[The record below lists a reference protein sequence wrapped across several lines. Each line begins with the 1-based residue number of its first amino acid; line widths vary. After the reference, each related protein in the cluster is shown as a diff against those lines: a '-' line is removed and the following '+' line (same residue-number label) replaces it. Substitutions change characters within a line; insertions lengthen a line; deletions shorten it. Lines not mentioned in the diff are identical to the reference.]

1 MKLIG
6 ILVTVCLLPMV
17 FGCSCGEPDYST
29 PLESLCM
36 DYHSQ
41 WSSDVFAGRVINAS
55 CNCVPSY
62 NHDPYF
68 GSSTNIA
75 CLSSDIS
82 EYFTTEIVSRA
93 ECDDVIDTYGV
104 VSCDVILNK
113 FKPTGRFQLT
123 KQHNFYYWH
132 VQSVLMKGKCSWTV
146 LHCALQLVQ
155 IRMWLLLV
163 QEYV

>member
-6 ILVTVCLLPMV
+6 ILVTICLLPTV
-17 FGCSCGEPDYST
+17 FGCSCSYDPDLYT
-29 PLESLCM
+29 PLELLCM
-36 DYHSQ
+36 DYQ
-41 WSSDVFAGRVINAS
+41 VTSDVFAGRVINAS

-62 NHDPYF
+62 NHYPYAD
-68 GSSTNIA
+68 SSTNIS

-93 ECDDVIDTYGV
+93 ECDDGIDTYGV
-104 VSCDVILNK
+104 LSCDVVLNK

-123 KQHNFYYWH
+123 KQHNFYNCH

-146 LHCALQLVQ
+146 LHCVLQLVQ

-163 QEYV
+163 QKYV

>member
-1 MKLIG
+1 MKLIS
-6 ILVTVCLLPMV
+6 ILVTMCLLPTV
-17 FGCSCGEPDYST
+17 FGCTCGYDPDLYT
-29 PLESLCM
+29 PLELLCM
-36 DYHSQ
+36 GYQ
-41 WSSDVFAGRVINAS
+41 VTSDVFTGRVINAS

-68 GSSTNIA
+68 GSSTNIE

-93 ECDDVIDTYGV
+93 ECDDFIDTYGV
-104 VSCDVILNK
+104 LSCDTVLNK

-132 VQSVLMKGKCSWTV
+132 VQSVLMKDKCSWTV

-163 QEYV
+163 QECV